1 MNVSFLMIIVLCISS
16 LNAAPLIEII
26 IPATSTEAT
35 AIPSQ
40 ERTINPSIESVTSM
54 ALDETKTFLYYT
66 QCCECVISRI
76 NIKEQGNHAE
86 PQVVY
91 SDTSKKCYNLA
102 IVGEKL
108 IFSMNEEDTTFRQQQ
123 GLDGKWEAVPW
134 GSPQVDESLKWR
146 WAHSPTASIKQIDL
160 DDLQTQDPRTFE
172 SGVRPIKFFTT
183 SPVEPDILYVGFEGP
198 TYSHGGSKVIEYNIA
213 TQEQKIILED
223 IKVYQA
229 MIVQDFII
237 YTTPSRYSP
246 GNTGKLYRKRLGSNE
261 PATLVASNLASP
273 DTLCQTENEILVNGL
288 GEDGIPSLQQAVVS
302 FSTNSLLTTTEVIQP
317 RVVKDGVQSSAMA
330 CTLSGT
336 VYYAGYRN
344 HEGIYETHSKHN

>member
-1 MNVSFLMIIVLCISS
+1 
-16 LNAAPLIEII
+16 
-26 IPATSTEAT
+26 
-35 AIPSQ
+35 
-40 ERTINPSIESVTSM
+40 M
-54 ALDETKTFLYYT
+54 ALDESGTFLYYT
-66 QCCECVISRI
+66 QCCQKCVISRI
-76 NIKEQGNHAE
+76 NVKNQVNPE

-91 SDTSKKCYNLA
+91 SDSSKNCYNLA
-102 IVGEKL
+102 IVGDKLFFEVEEK
-108 IFSMNEEDTTFRQQQ
+108 DTTYRQQL
-123 GLDGKWEAVPW
+123 GLDGEWEAVPW
-134 GSPQVDESLKWR
+134 DSPLVDRSRGWR

-172 SGVRPIKFFTT
+172 SGVRPINFFTT

-198 TYSHGGSKVIEYNIA
+198 TYSPGGSKVIEYNIA

-223 IKVYQA
+223 INVNQA

-237 YTTPSRYSP
+237 YATPSRYSP
-246 GNTGKLYRKRLGSNE
+246 GNTGKLYRKRFGSNE

-273 DTLCQTENEILVNGL
+273 DTLCQTDNEILVNGL
-288 GEDGIPSLQQAVVS
+288 GKDGIPSLQQAVVS

-317 RVVKDGVQSSAMA
+317 RVVKDGLQSSAMA

-344 HEGIYETHSKHN
+344 HEGIYETHSKK